1 VDAPRTDQELLAALR
16 EAREQNPEL
25 AETVRLHEEVVS
37 ARSAIQVSPPQ
48 IDADEEEVNTL
59 LDQRVSLLQQW
70 ELDWDPEAFS
80 ALAAQICDIGA
91 RHRKE
96 LASGFEEVRS
106 LLTEKTDQRVDLV
119 TAHLSEGTL
128 GPVELAD
135 ETRGLLKFVLIN
147 SLHPFQWART
157 TVLTPLIED
166 QRWYQR
172 QCPVCE
178 GEPDFGYLEESVG
191 GLRLLCS
198 RCDTVWTYK
207 RGECTFCGNSD
218 KETFAYYLSDDDVYR
233 LYICDD
239 CKRYLKVLDGRKTS
253 AEPMLPMQR
262 IITVG
267 MDVAARQEGYQ

>member
-25 AETVRLHEEVVS
+25 TETVDLHEEVVS
-37 ARSAIQVSPPQ
+37 ARSTVEVSPPE
-48 IDADEEEVNTL
+48 INADVEKVNTL
-59 LDQRVSLLQQW
+59 LDQRVSLLQSW
-70 ELDWDPEAFS
+70 ELDWDVEAFS
-80 ALAAQICDIGA
+80 ALAAQICEIGA
-91 RHRKE
+91 RHRNE
-96 LASGFEEVRS
+96 LASGFEEVDS
-106 LLTEKTDQRVDLV
+106 LLTEEPKQRLNIV
-119 TAHLSEGTL
+119 TTYLKEGKVE
-128 GPVELAD
+128 PEELAN
-135 ETRGLLKFVLIN
+135 ETRDLLLFVLIN
-147 SLHPFQWART
+147 SLHPFLWARAAA
-157 TVLTPLIED
+157 LTPLIED

-178 GEPDFGYLEESVG
+178 GEPDFGYLEETVG

-198 RCDTVWTYK
+198 RCDTVWTYR
-207 RGECTFCGNSD
+207 RGECTFCGNAD
-218 KETFAYYLSDDDVYR
+218 KETFAYYLSDDDIYR
-233 LYICDD
+233 LYVCDN

>member
-25 AETVRLHEEVVS
+25 AETVDLHEEVVD
-37 ARSAIQVSPPQ
+37 ARSRHQVSPPE

-59 LDQRVSLLQQW
+59 LDQRVPLLQRW

-80 ALAAQICDIGA
+80 TLAAQICETGA

-96 LASGFEEVRS
+96 LAAGFEEVDS
-106 LLTEKTDQRVDLV
+106 LLTEDPEQRLNIVSTYLK
-119 TAHLSEGTL
+119 EGRV
-128 GPVELAD
+128 GPEELAD
-135 ETRGLLKFVLIN
+135 ETRDLLLFVLIN
-147 SLHPFQWART
+147 SLHPFQWARAS
-157 TVLTPLIED
+157 VLTPLIED

-178 GEPDFGYLEESVG
+178 GEPDFGYLEETVG

-207 RGECTFCGNSD
+207 RGECTFCGNTD

-233 LYICDD
+233 LYVCDE
-239 CKRYLKVLDGRKTS
+239 CKRYLKVLDGRKTPV
-253 AEPMLPMQR
+253 EPILPMQR
-262 IITVG
+262 IVTVG